1 MYRLG
6 LDFLVFIFF
15 ILSSMLSIISLL
27 FFKWNKIIFNFLQYN
42 LKEGKN
48 GILNDFFEDEDESF
62 YNDINFS
69 SNPMITDNNNKT
81 NSVLINGNRNNVN
94 NYNNTEQA
102 SSNNYFSNQTNE
114 INKQTSGRTL
124 SPAILAKQI
133 QATRNIPLPVS
144 SKRPPHL
151 RLNNN

>member
-1 MYRLG
+1 
-6 LDFLVFIFF
+6 
-15 ILSSMLSIISLL
+15 MLSIISLL
-27 FFKWNKIIFNFLQYN
+27 FFKWNINFLQYN
-42 LKEGKN
+42 FKEGKN

-81 NSVLINGNRNNVN
+81 NSVLINGNKNNVN
-94 NYNNTEQA
+94 ITNNYNNNTEQA